1 MSTSTATRSTFSQ
14 LAENATTLGLSKTPL
29 RYARF
34 GGLVTMLGAEIHWM
48 GVSVEDASQAEKNKQ
63 VLAVEDAAQAEKNKQ
78 VLAGLT
84 KLGFPMFLENTL
96 VPLMN
101 FDDTDFAKFTLLK
114 TVKSWLG
121 DEDDQTAQTET
132 EEETPY
138 RPRRGVRGIPLGT
151 IYFSEKLRA
160 LRFTLDEM
168 RHRVWRTYDAT
179 ETKTVERT
187 VKGKQVKQ
195 TFKVCNPERATYRVG
210 DRVRTS
216 LEYTEFC
223 TLLLD
228 AYTYLEKFDQD
239 LTQFSSIFR
248 TASSVAYQI
257 RTEAKQK
264 AFAEKKKTLAEVKPA
279 AKPTPKAPVKTAP
292 PPAENAW
299 ALRKKQAQQAEPAQA
314 EVAEA
319 QPVVA
324 EDAEAESEVAE
335 DAPAEPEVGEDAE
348 GDEWKTVPL
357 NKKGQLV
364 EAPPRQRGRGR
375 RFKQN

>member
-1 MSTSTATRSTFSQ
+1 MSTSTATRSTLSQ
-14 LAENATTLGLSKTPL
+14 LAENASTLDLSKKPL

-34 GGLVTMLGAEIHWM
+34 GDLVTILGVEVHWLSVT
-48 GVSVEDASQAEKNKQ
+48 VS
-63 VLAVEDAAQAEKNKQ
+63 DAAQAEKNKQ

-84 KLGFPMFLENTL
+84 KLGFSGFLENTL

-101 FDDTDFAKFTLLK
+101 FDDTDFAKFTVLK

-121 DEDDQTAQTET
+121 DDDNQNAKTET

-187 VKGKQVKQ
+187 VKGKLVKQ
-195 TFKVCNPERATYRVG
+195 TFKVCDPERATYRVG
-210 DRVRTS
+210 EHVRTS

-223 TLLLD
+223 TYLLD
-228 AYTYLEKFDQD
+228 AYTYLEKFDED

-248 TASSVAYQI
+248 TASGVAYQM

-264 AFAEKKKTLAEVKPA
+264 AFEEKKKTLNAVKPA
-279 AKPTPKAPVKTAP
+279 VKSAPKASVKFTPAVV
-292 PPAENAW
+292 PAENAW
-299 ALRKKQAQQAEPAQA
+299 ALRKQVTQAKQAKAEPAEQVEA
-314 EVAEA
+314 EQVEAE
-319 QPVVA
+319 Q
-324 EDAEAESEVAE
+324 AEAE
-335 DAPAEPEVGEDAE
+335 PAEAEAETNEDTQDE
-348 GDEWKTVPL
+348 EWKSVPL
-357 NKKGQLV
+357 NKKGQRV
-364 EAPPRQRGRGR
+364 EASPRQRGRGR

>member
-1 MSTSTATRSTFSQ
+1 MSTSTATRSTLSQ
-14 LAENATTLGLSKTPL
+14 LAENASTLDLSKKPL

-34 GGLVTMLGAEIHWM
+34 GDLVTILGAEVHWLSVT
-48 GVSVEDASQAEKNKQ
+48 VS
-63 VLAVEDAAQAEKNKQ
+63 DAAQAEKNKQ

-84 KLGFPMFLENTL
+84 KLGFSGFLENTL

-101 FDDTDFAKFTLLK
+101 FDDTDFAKFTVLK

-121 DEDDQTAQTET
+121 AEDVLGEQTET

-151 IYFSEKLRA
+151 IYFSEKLRG

-187 VKGKQVKQ
+187 VKGKLVKQ
-195 TFKVCNPERATYRVG
+195 TFKVCDPERATYRVG
-210 DRVRTS
+210 EHVRTS

-223 TLLLD
+223 TYLLD
-228 AYTYLEKFDQD
+228 AYTYLEKFDED

-248 TASSVAYQI
+248 TASGVAYQM

-264 AFAEKKKTLAEVKPA
+264 AFEEKKKTLNEVKPA
-279 AKPTPKAPVKTAP
+279 VKPAPKAPAKVAP

-299 ALRKKQAQQAEPAQA
+299 ALRKKQAEQAKQAEAEPVAEPTEAEPAEA
-314 EVAEA
+314 EPTEAE
-319 QPVVA
+319 Q
-324 EDAEAESEVAE
+324 AEAE
-335 DAPAEPEVGEDAE
+335 PAEAEPAEAEAETNEDTQDGEWE
-348 GDEWKTVPL
+348 TVPL
-357 NKKGQLV
+357 NKKGQRV
-364 EAPPRQRGRGR
+364 EVTPRQRGRGR

>member
-1 MSTSTATRSTFSQ
+1 MSTSTATRSTLSQ
-14 LAENATTLGLSKTPL
+14 LAENASTLALGKKPL

-34 GGLVTMLGAEIHWM
+34 GDLVTMLGTEVHWLSVT
-48 GVSVEDASQAEKNKQ
+48 VSDG
-63 VLAVEDAAQAEKNKQ
+63 AQAEKNKQ
-78 VLAGLT
+78 ILAGLT
-84 KLGFPMFLENTL
+84 KLGFSGFLENTL

-121 DEDDQTAQTET
+121 DEDNQNAQTET

-160 LRFTLDEM
+160 LRYTLDEM

-187 VKGKQVKQ
+187 VNGKQVKQ
-195 TFKVCNPERATYRVG
+195 TFKVCDPERATYRIG
-210 DRVRTS
+210 DHNRTS

-223 TLLLD
+223 SYLLD
-228 AYTYLEKFDQD
+228 AYTYLEKFDKD

-248 TASSVAYQI
+248 TASGVAFQM

-264 AFAEKKKTLAEVKPA
+264 AFEEKKKTLNEVKPA
-279 AKPTPKAPVKTAP
+279 VKPTPKAPVKFTPAVAP
-292 PPAENAW
+292 VENAW
-299 ALRKKQAQQAEPAQA
+299 ALRKQATHAEQAEAETAEVEAEPA
-314 EVAEA
+314 
-319 QPVVA
+319 
-324 EDAEAESEVAE
+324 EAEQTE
-335 DAPAEPEVGEDAE
+335 DTHDE
-348 GDEWKTVPL
+348 EWKSVPL
-357 NKKGQLV
+357 NKKGQRV
-364 EAPPRQRGRGR
+364 EASPRQRGRGR